1 MVTNDGATIL
11 KSIALDNAAAKVLV
25 NISKVQDDEVGDG
38 TTSVAVLA
46 AELLREAEKL
56 VAQKIHPQTIIEG
69 YRIASQAALKA
80 LEASAVDHSKNPE
93 AFKQDLIAIARTTL
107 SSKVLAQ
114 DRDQFSKLAVE
125 AVLRLKTSSDL
136 SHIQI
141 IKKAGGKLSDS
152 YLDEGFILDKKIGV
166 NQPKRLEKA
175 KILVAN
181 TSMDTD
187 KVKIFGASLKVS
199 STSKL
204 AELEKAER
212 EKMKAKVEKIKAH
225 GINCFINRQLIYN
238 WPEQLFTD
246 AGIMSIEHADFDGIE
261 RLALVTGGEI
271 TSTFDHPE
279 QVKLGHCDVIEEVM
293 IGEDTLI
300 KFSGVAAGQACTIVL
315 RGATDQLL
323 DEAERSLH
331 DALAV
336 LSQTVIEPRTT
347 LGGGCAEMVMAKAV
361 EGAATRV
368 EGKKQTAVAAFAIA
382 LRQLPTI
389 LADNAGLDSGDLVA
403 RLRKA
408 IYDGMTTYG
417 LDLMTPGGGITDMRE
432 LGVIES
438 YKLKKAVVNSA
449 SEAAEVSLKSCVC
462 VKSAVLTVTVAAV
475 ARGRH
480 NKSGSQEAGEAL
492 SGGENVAARCWTV
505 EYHRRAQYIA
515 EASGSKMTWDS
526 EDVRLVGVCCR
537 DPQSTSPSLF
547 PDWLFPHV
555 SLLFTPCPSL
565 LWSYRFGRLWS
576 SNEDPIA
583 GMVVPSRLTSMT

>member
-1 MVTNDGATIL
+1 MKSTLGPKGMDKILQSASTGDIIVTNDGATIL

-56 VAQKIHPQTIIEG
+56 VDKKIHPQTIIEG
-69 YRIASQAALKA
+69 YRIASHAALSA
-80 LEASAVDHSKNPE
+80 LEASAVDHSKDPK
-93 AFKQDLIAIARTTL
+93 AFRQDLVAIARTTL

-114 DRDQFSKLAVE
+114 DRDHFAELATE
-125 AVLRLKTSSDL
+125 AVLRLGGTVDL
-136 SHIQI
+136 THIQI
-141 IKKAGGKLSDS
+141 IKKTGGKLSES

-187 KVKIFGASLKVS
+187 KVKIFGARVKVTT
-199 STSKL
+199 TSKL

-212 EKMKAKVEKIKAH
+212 EKMRAKVEKIKAH

-238 WPEQLFTD
+238 WPEQLFAD

-271 TSTFDHPE
+271 ASTFDHPE
-279 QVKLGHCDVIEEVM
+279 LVKLGQCDLIEEVI

-300 KFSGVAAGQACTIVL
+300 KFSGVGAGKACTIVL
-315 RGATDQLL
+315 RGATEQLL

-336 LSQTVIEPRTT
+336 LSQTVKEPRTT
-347 LGGGCAEMVMAKAV
+347 LGGGCAEMLMAKAV
-361 EGAATRV
+361 ESAATRV
-368 EGKKQTAVAAFAIA
+368 EGKKQMAVGAFAIA

-403 RLRKA
+403 RLRKT
-408 IYDGMTTYG
+408 IYDGMSTYG
-417 LDLMTPGGGITDMRE
+417 LDLLTPGGGVTDMRE

-438 YKLKKAVVNSA
+438 YKLKKAVVSSA
-449 SEAAEVSLKSCVC
+449 SEAAELLLRVDDIIR
-462 VKSAVLTVTVAAV
+462 AAP
-475 ARGRH
+475 
-480 NKSGSQEAGEAL
+480 
-492 SGGENVAARCWTV
+492 
-505 EYHRRAQYIA
+505 RRR
-515 EASGSKMTWDS
+515 ERM
-526 EDVRLVGVCCR
+526 
-537 DPQSTSPSLF
+537 
-547 PDWLFPHV
+547 
-555 SLLFTPCPSL
+555 
-565 LWSYRFGRLWS
+565 
-576 SNEDPIA
+576 
-583 GMVVPSRLTSMT
+583 

>member
-1 MVTNDGATIL
+1 MTNDGATIL

-38 TTSVAVLA
+38 TTSVTVLA

-56 VAQKIHPQTIIEG
+56 VDKKIHPQTIIEG

-80 LEASAVDHSKNPE
+80 LEGSAVDHSKNPE
-93 AFKQDLIAIARTTL
+93 AFRKDLFAIARTTL

-114 DRDQFSKLAVE
+114 DRDHFAQLACD
-125 AVLRLKTSSDL
+125 AVLRLKKGEGSDL
-136 SHIQI
+136 SHIQL
-141 IKKAGGKLSDS
+141 IKKPGGKLSDS

-187 KVKIFGASLKVS
+187 KVKIFGARVKVG

-204 AELEKAER
+204 AELEKAEKD
-212 EKMKAKVEKIKAH
+212 KMKAKVEKIKAH

-271 TSTFDHPE
+271 ASTFDHPE
-279 QVKLGHCDVIEEVM
+279 QIKLGHCDLIEEVI

-300 KFSGVAAGQACTIVL
+300 KFSGVAAGEACTIVL
-315 RGATDQLL
+315 RGATQQLL

-336 LSQTVIEPRTT
+336 LSQTVKEPRTT
-347 LGGGCAEMVMAKAV
+347 LGGGCAEMLMAKAV

-368 EGKKQTAVAAFAIA
+368 EGKRQMAVSSFAIA

-408 IYDGMTTYG
+408 IYDGLTTYG
-417 LDLMTPGGGITDMRE
+417 LDLSTPGGGITDMRD

-438 YKLKKAVVNSA
+438 YKLKKAVVSSA
-449 SEAAEVSLKSCVC
+449 SEAAEVRTPHHLLFIVFTPM
-462 VKSAVLTVTVAAV
+462 LTNAA
-475 ARGRH
+475 
-480 NKSGSQEAGEAL
+480 
-492 SGGENVAARCWTV
+492 
-505 EYHRRAQYIA
+505 
-515 EASGSKMTWDS
+515 AS
-526 EDVRLVGVCCR
+526 
-537 DPQSTSPSLF
+537 SPSRR
-547 PDWLFPHV
+547 HYQG
-555 SLLFTPCPSL
+555 STPQ
-565 LWSYRFGRLWS
+565 
-576 SNEDPIA
+576 
-583 GMVVPSRLTSMT
+583 T